1 MIKKFF
7 LSFLGS
13 MAAIW
18 LSFLLLGLLAVLT
31 LVAVVNGLNG
41 DWKEMLAAKVDSN
54 TVLTLN
60 LSGEVTERGL
70 NADIMNLVT
79 DDFERGVNLSQ
90 TVSCIYRA
98 AHDPRIKGLYI
109 TCNGATGGVA
119 SMQELSEAI
128 KYFNSQSDKWVI
140 AYADNYAQGEYF
152 AVSGADEMWLNP
164 VGAADIHGLSATTV
178 FYTGL
183 LEKLGIKMQVLRVGT
198 FKSAVE
204 PFMLKEPSEASRMQQ
219 QSYMNS
225 IWNAVR
231 NDIAANR
238 GLDSGELD
246 RLADEFTFSMPADSL
261 KSLGVITGIGYRTD
275 AESHIAGLM
284 HEDNFGDVNKI
295 SVERYAS
302 TFDETDYSYLP
313 GVNGGTKT
321 IAVVYAVGDIVDEG
335 SEGIV
340 GNRMVDRITRL
351 TNNCDDLAGLILRVN
366 SPGGSAFASEQI
378 WHALQEFKQKT
389 GLPFYVSM
397 GDVAAS
403 GGYYISCGAD
413 VIYADST
420 TITGSIGIF
429 GMIPDIKGLLN
440 NHLGITTSTVNTNR
454 NGNFPSLTSPMTPE
468 QTRKMQA
475 YIERGYDLFTR
486 RCAEGRHMSQDSIKA
501 IAEGRVWSGA
511 QAMEIGLVDRAGSLR
526 AAIAGLAADFNLTGY
541 KVKCYPEVEADW
553 LDLLMA
559 MRADDEEADL
569 DVRMHA
575 ADAARLTGEARGLIK
590 KVNELREAPKV
601 QCRMEDIVI
610 F

>member
-18 LSFLLLGLLAVLT
+18 LSFLLMGLLAVLA
-31 LVAVVNGLNG
+31 LVAVINGLNG
-41 DWKEMLAAKVDSN
+41 DWKEMLAARVENN
-54 TVLTLN
+54 TVLTLK
-60 LSGEVTERGL
+60 LSGEVTERGV
-70 NADIMNLVT
+70 NADILNFVT
-79 DDFERGVNLSQ
+79 DDFDPGVNLSR
-90 TVSCIYRA
+90 TVNCIYRA
-98 AHDPRIKGLYI
+98 AHDQRIRGLYI
-109 TCNGATGGVA
+109 TCNGAVGGVS
-119 SMQELSEAI
+119 SMQELNEAI
-128 KYFNSQSDKWVI
+128 KYFKSQPDKWVI
-140 AYADNYAQGEYF
+140 AYADNYAQGEYL
-152 AVSGADEMWLNP
+152 ATSGAGEMWLNP
-164 VGAADIHGLSATTV
+164 VGSADIHGLSATTV

-219 QSYMNS
+219 KSYMTS
-225 IWNAVR
+225 IWNSVR
-231 NDIAANR
+231 NEIAANR
-238 GLDSGELD
+238 ALDSAELD

-261 KSLGVITGIGYRTD
+261 LSLEVVSKTGYRTD
-275 AESHIAGLM
+275 VENYIAELM
-284 HEDNFGDVNKI
+284 HEENFGEVNKI
-295 SVERYAS
+295 TIDAYAT

-313 GVNGGTKT
+313 DVNGGSKT
-321 IAVVYAVGDIVDEG
+321 IAVVYAVGEIVDDG

-340 GNRMVDRITRL
+340 GNKMVDRITRL
-351 TNNCDDLAGLILRVN
+351 TNDCDDLAGLILRVN

-429 GMIPDIKGLLN
+429 GMIPDIQGLLN
-440 NHLGITTSTVNTNR
+440 NHLGITTSTVSTNR

-475 YIERGYDLFTR
+475 YVERGYDLFTK

-501 IAEGRVWSGA
+501 IAEGRVWSGG

-526 AAIAGLAADFNLTGY
+526 AAIAGMAADFNLSGY
-541 KVKCYPEVEADW
+541 KVKCYPEEEMDW

-559 MRADDEEADL
+559 MKVDEEADEASMA
-569 DVRMHA
+569 RT
-575 ADAARLTGEARGLIK
+575 ADDARALLK